1 MVYDVDVERIEKQL
15 EHLEQ
20 CAIVLERLGEGPS
33 NTEDRFALERALHLA
48 VECMIDVG
56 TAMIDGF
63 IMRDPGGYLDI
74 VDILLDEKVID
85 SKVGNRV
92 KEHVHLRDRLVRYYT
107 EVDLDELKPFLK
119 DSGLYRQF
127 RMQVQEYLK
136 REL

>member
-1 MVYDVDVERIEKQL
+1 MVYDVDVDRIEKQL

-56 TAMIDGF
+56 TVMIDGF

-92 KEHVHLRDRLVRYYT
+92 KEYVHLRDRLVRYYT